1 MVESLEVSR
10 SASHGRQ
17 EAKRDKQEEVGAS
30 VFPRHSCPTAIYCV
44 QAGRPFT
51 VPSSPVATKLDF
63 SLG

>member
-30 VFPRHSCPTAIYCV
+30 VFPRHSPTFNVELTEQC
-44 QAGRPFT
+44 AGQHLCHMHVWF
-51 VPSSPVATKLDF
+51 
-63 SLG
+63 